1 MGVEEKVAFQKL
13 TMKPR
18 KQYSGSCHKSVLNYR
33 RFRKIQKKTEE
44 EQVAGGQV
52 KRVVAVGIPYRHKNN
67 NLYKFEEVI
76 RGMSWNISVLIVRI
90 STNVFINKS
99 KLFPVKTYK
108 KF

>member
-1 MGVEEKVAFQKL
+1 M
-13 TMKPR
+13 
-18 KQYSGSCHKSVLNYR
+18 
-33 RFRKIQKKTEE
+33 
-44 EQVAGGQV
+44 AGGQV
-52 KRVVAVGIPYRHKNN
+52 KKVVAVGIPYRHKNN